1 MILQVCCFR
10 VHISLVSF
18 RFLCEC
24 AEFALVSVLLTLL
37 VHKYI
42 KATVKLPD
50 NQSTSPHRDVDAG
63 SEDFWM
69 LFL

>member
-63 SEDFWM
+63 SADFWM